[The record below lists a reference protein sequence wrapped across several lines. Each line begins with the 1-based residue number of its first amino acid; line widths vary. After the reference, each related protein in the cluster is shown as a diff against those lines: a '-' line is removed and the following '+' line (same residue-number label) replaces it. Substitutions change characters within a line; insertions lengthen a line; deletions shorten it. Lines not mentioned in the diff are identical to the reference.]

1 MKVIFL
7 FHMTY
12 RIPSIFQGSF
22 HPELYSRI
30 TFIYQFDLLQKVFVG
45 TQCRLFSPV
54 TPQHKPASGR
64 WIKSLEVFETG
75 TVLDDLGVL
84 PRVSFTQIQA
94 SKHSFFHCGPK
105 AVSSPNPRGPGW
117 EQPPAVSVSSPWFA
131 SRKISWVSVSSL
143 NAFSLWWGRVCSYEL
158 FHPQI
163 TDRTT
168 SGKEALLHS
177 GGYEGQRGLVKVTF
191 EWVSEWVRMDIGA
204 VHLCGLLGRTEWL
217 LFLLP

>member
-1 MKVIFL
+1 MKVVFL
-7 FHMTY
+7 FHLTY

-163 TDRTT
+163 TDRSNLWQGGIATQWGLWGAER
-168 SGKEALLHS
+168 SG
-177 GGYEGQRGLVKVTF
+177 EGCF
-191 EWVSEWVRMDIGA
+191 WVSEWVRMDIGA